1 MTPAAQVF
9 SASQILQEI
18 LDGKKAKSSLKEWS
32 KTNRYAGSKDRR
44 AIRDFV
50 YDSLRIKRSALSK
63 IKAPHSG
70 RNWAVGVLL
79 ETNEDLEKYFNDE
92 TYASPRLTEKEK
104 FAIQK
109 AKEYKS
115 PPDVEFNVPAFLWP
129 IWTADLGDEAVTV
142 AKTLCQRAPAFL
154 RVNIRKTT
162 IEKAQTILS
171 GDGIQTVKHPSI
183 ITALRVT
190 EGQNKIKNCMAYK
203 DGFVEIQDASSQ
215 ASVIDLPRDS
225 NLKILDYCCGSGGKS
240 LALDAWTKG
249 KIFAYDISPSR
260 SFNLKT
266 RAERS
271 NAQITEICKPINE
284 LFDVIFCDVPC
295 SGSGSWRRDPDGKW
309 KLNAQSWQ
317 NLLDT
322 QIEVLNEAKEL
333 VKTDGILIYA
343 TCSVL
348 LSENY
353 KQLEKFCSIN
363 PEFEIEKAHQF
374 LPSDLGDGFFYGFL
388 KKK

>member
-18 LDGKKAKSSLKEWS
+18 LNGKRANSSLQQWS
-32 KTNRYAGSKDRR
+32 KRNRYAGSKDRR

-63 IKAPHSG
+63 IMAPHSG

-79 ETNEDLEKYFNDE
+79 EANEDLEKYFNDE
-92 TYASPRLTEKEK
+92 TYASPRLTEEEK

-109 AKEYKS
+109 AKEYTN

-129 IWTADLGDEAVTV
+129 IWTADLGSEAVTI

-162 IEKAQTILS
+162 IEKAQKILS
-171 GDGIQTVKHPSI
+171 GDGIQTVQHPSV

-190 EGQNKIKNCMAYK
+190 DGQNKIKNCAAYK
-203 DGFVEIQDASSQ
+203 NGLVEIQDASSQ
-215 ASVIDLPRDS
+215 ASVIDVPRD
-225 NLKILDYCCGSGGKS
+225 NKLKILDYCCGSGGKS
-240 LALDAWTKG
+240 LALDAWTNG
-249 KIFAYDISPSR
+249 KIFAHDVYSDR
-260 SFNLKT
+260 TFDLKT
-266 RAERS
+266 RAKRS
-271 NAQITEICKPINE
+271 NANITKISKPIKE
-284 LFDVIFCDVPC
+284 RFDVIFCDVPC

-309 KLNAQSWQ
+309 KLNANSWL
-317 NLLDT
+317 NLLNT

-333 VKTDGILIYA
+333 LKKDGILIYA

-353 KQLEKFCSIN
+353 KQLEKFCLIN
-363 PEFEIEKAHQF
+363 PEFEIKKAHQF